1 MVRKEELERLR
12 RTLIELRAKETLY
25 RHLADKEPEKY
36 DDVNRQIKVVKRR
49 IGALKS
55 IDEVKKGR

>member
-36 DDVNRQIKVVKRR
+36 DNVTRQIKVVKRR